1 MLQLTLQSANG
12 VEGKAEMFIYSEDDS
27 VDITVMTPDDR
38 QFDFTF
44 TGEEWEK
51 IKSFVDKTK

>member
-1 MLQLTLQSANG
+1 MIQLTLQSANG
-12 VEGKAEMFIYSEDDS
+12 VEGKAEMFIASDNDS

-38 QFDFTF
+38 QFDFNI